1 MPESTERSW
10 EWDSCEPARS
20 TAVFAN
26 WYFLL
31 FQCNFVAGLQEYVV
45 EGENSVVWEAVTHRQ
60 SSKIAL
66 MYPWIHSCDLQ
77 TARDEPTGLAIS
89 HVPFVFPLLPC
100 PSLISI
106 LHLSHPSFN
115 RWFSSTEILNLIL
128 KQKNHPIFPTY
139 FLSSLSS
146 LLPVEVF
153 EVAQVPEKGIFF
165 SLFVLWL
172 CVPSSLYLP
181 FVILFCLPRIY
192 ASPHLFTLLQGSFF
206 INMLISSPGI
216 FLASHRSPGRARRDE
231 GREGRRR
238 WEQDSN
244 LWWDRTRGVSEGGI
258 LHWLVSWCQD

>member
-1 MPESTERSW
+1 LRESTERSW

-146 LLPVEVF
+146 LLPMEVF

-165 SLFVLWL
+165 FSLCALALCPFFIISSLCYFVLPASHL
-172 CVPSSLYLP
+172 CFSPSLYPSSR
-181 FVILFCLPRIY
+181 LF
-192 ASPHLFTLLQGSFF
+192 
-206 INMLISSPGI
+206 
-216 FLASHRSPGRARRDE
+216 
-231 GREGRRR
+231 
-238 WEQDSN
+238 
-244 LWWDRTRGVSEGGI
+244 
-258 LHWLVSWCQD
+258 LH